1 MGRTWLLGTALA
13 LVLGVNAAAS
23 DSGSKVA
30 GSDWRSKV
38 DPWVLDN
45 SARGSAEF
53 LVMLREQADLR
64 GAASLRAKGEK
75 GAFVQNAL
83 SSFAERTQ
91 APLLRLL
98 GDRGVPHRSFWIA
111 NMIWVRGDASLVAE
125 LAAREDVFHVY
136 ANPTVRLD
144 DPVDSASDGAR
155 LPGSPE
161 GIEWNITK
169 VHAPDVWALG
179 FTGQNVVVGGQDTGY
194 QWDHPA
200 IKGKYRGWN
209 GTVADH
215 NYNWHDSIHSGGGS
229 CGHDAV
235 APCDDTDHGTH
246 TMGTMVGDD
255 GGGNQIGMAPGAK
268 WIGCR
273 NMDQGAGTPTTY
285 SECFEWFIAPTD
297 LNDQNPD
304 PTKAPHVINNS
315 WGCPPSEGCTDPN
328 VLKTVVENTRA
339 AGIEVVVSAGNSGPG
354 CSSVDSPAAIYDAS
368 FSIGATDISDVIA
381 GFSSRGAVTI
391 DGSGRLKPDV
401 SAPGVS
407 VRSSV
412 PFNSYAV
419 FSGTSMAGPH
429 VVGLVALLLSAQPAL
444 IGNPDGIEPMITG
457 SAVPRTSA
465 QTCNGVPGSQIPN
478 NTYGWGRADALAAV
492 SFQSADLEVT
502 QTDSPDP
509 ALVTSMITY
518 TLTATN
524 HGPQDAHNVVVHDDF
539 PAGSANVTVTSSD
552 FNCTHTTTD
561 ADCTVASLA
570 VDATGTITIHLNP
583 GAPGTLTNTAT
594 VSADEVDPS
603 SANNT
608 SSETTTIEDCPLAT
622 PTVTAPVSV
631 PSLTPGLL
639 ASIDS
644 DPSLL
649 PTWALDGGTITDGQS
664 TDAITFTSGA
674 PGTTMNVRVSVE
686 LLSCTSAEASRL
698 VSVDFLDVTPDHPFH
713 DFVNT
718 IRRHEITAGCQDGTV
733 FCPDAANTRAEM
745 AVFLLKAKYG
755 ADHVPPPATGTVFD
769 DVHVGDFAADWI
781 EELHALGVTGGCT
794 ATSYC
799 PDRAVTRGEMAV
811 FLLKTL
817 LGSDYVPPDPAGIF
831 GDVPLDYFA
840 VAFVEDLYNRGITGG
855 CQAAPLLYCPE
866 QPNTRG
872 QMAVFLT
879 LTFGLQ

>member
-1 MGRTWLLGTALA
+1 MGRTWLLGAALG
-13 LVLGVNAAAS
+13 LVVAVNAAA
-23 DSGSKVA
+23 
-30 GSDWRSKV
+30 SDWRSKV
-38 DPWVLDN
+38 DPWVLDT
-45 SARGSAEF
+45 SSRGNTEF

-64 GAASLRAKGEK
+64 GAASLRPKGEK

-83 SSFAERTQ
+83 ASFAERTQ

-98 GDRGVPHRSFWIA
+98 ADRGVPHRAYWVA
-111 NMIWVRGDASLVAE
+111 NMIWVRGDARLVAE
-125 LAAREDVFHVY
+125 LAAREDVFRVY
-136 ANPTVRLD
+136 ANPTVHFA
-144 DPVDSASDGAR
+144 DPVDRDGAR
-155 LPGSPE
+155 LPESPE

-179 FTGQNVVVGGQDTGY
+179 FTGQNVVVAGEDTGY

-209 GTVADH
+209 GTSADH

-255 GGGNQIGMAPGAK
+255 GGGNQIGMAPSAK

-273 NMDQGAGTPTTY
+273 NMDQGAGTPATY

-315 WGCPPSEGCTDPN
+315 WSCPPSEGCTDPN

-339 AGIEVVVSAGNSGPG
+339 AGIEVVVSAGNSGSG
-354 CSSVDSPAAIYDAS
+354 CNSVDSPAAIYDAS
-368 FSIGATDISDVIA
+368 FTIGATDISDVIA
-381 GFSSRGAVTI
+381 GFSSRGAVTV
-391 DGSGRLKPDV
+391 DGSMRLKPDV
-401 SAPGVS
+401 SAPGVN

-429 VVGLVALLLSAQPAL
+429 VAGLVALLLSAEPSL
-444 IGNPDGIEPMITG
+444 IGNPDAIEPIITG
-457 SAVPRTSA
+457 SAVPKTSS
-465 QTCNGVPGSQIPN
+465 QTCNGVPGSAIPN
-478 NTYGWGRADALAAV
+478 NTYGWGRVDALAAV
-492 SFQSADLEVT
+492 DASAADLAVS
-502 QTDSPDP
+502 QTDAPDP
-509 ALVTSMITY
+509 VIETVNVTY
-518 TLTATN
+518 TLTVTN
-524 HGPQDAHNVVVHDDF
+524 NGPLTANDVTLEDAM
-539 PAGSANVTVTSSD
+539 PAGSGFVSITPSQGGCTHTGSDAECTLGSLDAAASATITLVVLPGGAGSMTNEVTVT
-552 FNCTHTTTD
+552 
-561 ADCTVASLA
+561 
-570 VDATGTITIHLNP
+570 
-583 GAPGTLTNTAT
+583 
-594 VSADEVDPS
+594 ADEADPNL
-603 SANNT
+603 ANNI
-608 SSETTTIEDCPLAT
+608 SSETTTVDSCPLPT
-622 PTVTAPVSV
+622 PVISAPVSV
-631 PSLTPGLL
+631 PSQTPGLV
-639 ASIDS
+639 ASIAE

-649 PTWALDGGTITDGQS
+649 PTWALDGGAITDGQS
-664 TDAITFTSGA
+664 TDSITFTSGD

-686 LLSCTSAEASRL
+686 LLGCASADASQL
-698 VSVDFLDVTPDHPFH
+698 VSVDFLDVPPSHPFH

-718 IRRHEITAGCQDGTV
+718 IRRHRTTAGCGDGTV
-733 FCPDAANTRAEM
+733 FCPDSSNTRAEM
-745 AVFLLKAKYG
+745 AVFLLKAEFG

-799 PDRAVTRGEMAV
+799 PDAPVSRGEMAV
-811 FLLKTL
+811 FLLKAKN
-817 LGSDYVPPDPAGIF
+817 GSGYTPNPCASVFA
-831 GDVPLDYFA
+831 DVPCPATPEFPFSDWI
-840 VAFVEDLYNRGITGG
+840 EQLYADGVTGG
-855 CQAAPLLYCPE
+855 CQADPLLYCPD

-879 LTFGLQ
+879 KTFLFQ

>member
-1 MGRTWLLGTALA
+1 MRRTWLPGTALA
-13 LVLGVNAAAS
+13 VVVL
-23 DSGSKVA
+23 VA
-30 GSDWRSKV
+30 GTHAARGADTSSKV
-38 DPWVLDN
+38 DPWVLDTA
-45 SARGSAEF
+45 SRGNTEF
-53 LVMLREQADLR
+53 LIMLREQADLR
-64 GAASLRAKGEK
+64 GAASLHAKTAK

-83 SSFAERTQ
+83 ASLAERTQ

-98 GDRGVPHRSFWIA
+98 EERGVPHRSLWIA
-111 NMIWVRGDASLVAE
+111 NMIWVRGDARLVAE

-136 ANPTVRLD
+136 ANPTVHFQ
-144 DPVDSASDGAR
+144 DPVDRSGAR
-155 LPGSPE
+155 LPQSPE

-209 GTVADH
+209 GTMADH

-229 CGHDAV
+229 CGHDAT

-255 GGGNQIGMAPGAK
+255 GGSNQIGMAPGAK

-339 AGIEVVVSAGNSGPG
+339 AGIEVVVSAGNSGSG
-354 CSSVDSPAAIYDAS
+354 CNSVDSPAAIYEAS
-368 FSIGATDISDVIA
+368 FTIGATDISDVIA
-381 GFSSRGAVTI
+381 NFSSRGAVTI
-391 DGSGRLKPDV
+391 DGSMRLKPDV
-401 SAPGVS
+401 SAPGVN

-412 PFNSYAV
+412 PFNSYAS

-429 VVGLVALLLSAQPAL
+429 VVGLVALLLSAEPSL
-444 IGNPDGIEPMITG
+444 IGNPDAIEPIIEG
-457 SAVPRTSA
+457 SAVPRTSG
-465 QTCNGVPGSQIPN
+465 QTCNGTPGSSIPN
-478 NTYGWGRADALAAV
+478 NTYGWGRVDALAAV
-492 SFQSADLEVT
+492 DASAADLAVA

-509 ALVTSMITY
+509 TIPTVNVTY
-518 TLTATN
+518 TLTVTNNGPITANDVTLDDAMPGGTSFVSATPSQGTCG
-524 HGPQDAHNVVVHDDF
+524 HTGLDAECSLGTLDAGASATVTLVVT
-539 PAGSANVTVTSSD
+539 PGGAGSMTNIGTVT
-552 FNCTHTTTD
+552 
-561 ADCTVASLA
+561 
-570 VDATGTITIHLNP
+570 
-583 GAPGTLTNTAT
+583 
-594 VSADEVDPS
+594 ADEADPNL
-603 SANNT
+603 ANNV
-608 SSETTTIEDCPLAT
+608 SNETTTVDACPLPT
-622 PTVTAPVSV
+622 PLISAPISV
-631 PSLTPGLL
+631 PSQTAGLV
-639 ASIDS
+639 ASIEQDA
-644 DPSLL
+644 SLL
-649 PTWALDGGTITDGQS
+649 PTWAVDGGTLTDGQS
-664 TDAITFTSGA
+664 TDAITFTSGD

-686 LLSCTSAEASRL
+686 LLGCASEEASQL
-698 VSVDFLDVTPDHPFH
+698 VSVDFLDVPPEHPFH
-713 DFVNT
+713 NQVNT
-718 IRRHEITAGCQDGTV
+718 IARNRITAGCQDGKS
-733 FCPDAANTRAEM
+733 FCPDSPNTRAEM
-745 AVFLLKAKYG
+745 SVFLLKAKYG

-769 DVHVGDFAADWI
+769 DVPIDYWAAAWI
-781 EELHALGVTGGCT
+781 EELASLHVTGGCT
-794 ATSYC
+794 LTSYC
-799 PDRAVTRGEMAV
+799 PDAPVSRAEMAV

-817 LGSDYVPPDPAGIF
+817 LGSDYVPPACAGLF
-831 GDVPLDYFA
+831 GDVACTPGTGFPDWI
-840 VAFVEDLYNRGITGG
+840 EDLYNRHVTGG
-855 CQAAPLLYCPE
+855 CQADPLLYCPD